1 MDLINPITEAVAK
14 DLNLTYQEML
24 NLEKILFKMV
34 KDQKREGEVIIIKV
48 HKAIQL

>member
-24 NLEKILFKMV
+24 NLEKILFKMPEA
-34 KDQKREGEVIIIKV
+34 QRTPEVIIQLAEEIKSM
-48 HKAIQL
+48 